1 MMSQQNINKTLL
13 FVYGTLKNGKR
24 LHSVLGQSCEYVGE
38 FTTRYNN
45 YDLVN
50 FADSFP
56 IMCFKQ
62 NGYKIKG
69 ELYDVTPDTVDRV
82 NSIEGGAGY
91 VPFIIEVSNFNG
103 KKLHNFKAL
112 TFMYPRC
119 QFNADS
125 DFSGYIIEDEKG
137 IKEWK

>member
-1 MMSQQNINKTLL
+1 MLSQQNINKTLL
-13 FVYGTLKNGKR
+13 FVYGTLKNGER
-24 LHSVLGQSCEYVGE
+24 LHSILGQSCKYIGE
-38 FTTRYNN
+38 FTTIYNN
-45 YDLVN
+45 YDLVD

-56 IMCFKQ
+56 IMCFKE

-91 VPFIIEVSNFNG
+91 VPFIVEVNEENYPEGEPS
-103 KKLHNFKAL
+103 KAL

-119 QFNADS
+119 NS
-125 DFSGYIIEDEKG
+125 DFTGNIEDKKG
-137 IKEWK
+137 IKEWKQ